1 MWLPLRYKKV
11 NYAPWFI
18 MWKLKTHSFSNLIPP
33 SMEQCS
39 LWAKLA
45 NNVTN
50 SDADVISIQGA
61 AAHGDERVP
70 DGSLPLLSPRLDN
83 SPAVV
88 IITWAIK
95 AAEAVL
101 FHFLYPSHLMLD
113 IIVFLSFP
121 VLGSQNCALPFQE
134 TVFPGHF
141 PFKAALKRRLPIT
154 RLITAAF
161 CNTKSHCNKSAV
173 KNLIEW
179 RVNVKVIMRR
189 WGLKATLNPPTEW
202 WHSSARGSE
211 GEIEG
216 DRQRRGPG
224 SCMCGLGPSYRQLTC
239 NFPSIYGCEAFEGWP
254 VHGWSLPAR

>member
-1 MWLPLRYKKV
+1 MWLPSRYKKV
-11 NYAPWFI
+11 NYVPWFI
-18 MWKLKTHSFSNLIPP
+18 MVKLKTHSFSNLIPP

-50 SDADVISIQGA
+50 SDADVISIRGA

-95 AAEAVL
+95 AGEVVL
-101 FHFLYPSHLMLD
+101 FHFFYPSHLILD

-121 VLGSQNCALPFQE
+121 VALCLRADETVIFPPWK
-134 TVFPGHF
+134 TVFPEYF
-141 PFKAALKRRLPIT
+141 PFSAALRQRLLIT
-154 RLITAAF
+154 RVITAAF

-202 WHSSARGSE
+202 WHSSMGGSE
-211 GEIEG
+211 GKKIEG
-216 DRQRRGPG
+216 ERQREGPG
-224 SCMCGLGPSYRQLTC
+224 LYLYGLIPS
-239 NFPSIYGCEAFEGWP
+239 
-254 VHGWSLPAR
+254 

>member
-61 AAHGDERVP
+61 GAHGDERVP

-95 AAEAVL
+95 AGEAVL
-101 FHFLYPSHLMLD
+101 FHFLYPSHLILD

-121 VLGSQNCALPFQE
+121 EALCLRAAETLLFLSRKQCFQNI
-134 TVFPGHF
+134 FPLE
-141 PFKAALKRRLPIT
+141 AALKRRLPIT
-154 RLITAAF
+154 RVITATS

-211 GEIEG
+211 EG
-216 DRQRRGPG
+216 NRSRLTKRRP
-224 SCMCGLGPSYRQLTC
+224 R
-239 NFPSIYGCEAFEGWP
+239 FI
-254 VHGWSLPAR
+254 

>member
-61 AAHGDERVP
+61 GAHGDERVP

-95 AAEAVL
+95 AGEAVL
-101 FHFLYPSHLMLD
+101 FHFLYPSHLILD

-121 VLGSQNCALPFQE
+121 VALCLWAAELCSSFPENSVSRIFSIGSRI
-134 TVFPGHF
+134 
-141 PFKAALKRRLPIT
+141 K
-154 RLITAAF
+154 
-161 CNTKSHCNKSAV
+161 TKTPHNPRNYCYLLQYKKS
-173 KNLIEW
+173 L
-179 RVNVKVIMRR
+179 
-189 WGLKATLNPPTEW
+189 
-202 WHSSARGSE
+202 
-211 GEIEG
+211 
-216 DRQRRGPG
+216 Q
-224 SCMCGLGPSYRQLTC
+224 
-239 NFPSIYGCEAFEGWP
+239 
-254 VHGWSLPAR
+254 

>member
-1 MWLPLRYKKV
+1 MP
-11 NYAPWFI
+11 PWFI

-61 AAHGDERVP
+61 GAHGDERVP

-95 AAEAVL
+95 AGEAVL
-101 FHFLYPSHLMLD
+101 FHFLYPSHLILD

-121 VLGSQNCALPFQE
+121 VALCLRAAKTLLFLSGKQCFQNI
-134 TVFPGHF
+134 FPLE
-141 PFKAALKRRLPIT
+141 AALKRRLPIT
-154 RLITAAF
+154 RVITATF

-211 GEIEG
+211 EG
-216 DRQRRGPG
+216 NRR
-224 SCMCGLGPSYRQLTC
+224 
-239 NFPSIYGCEAFEGWP
+239 
-254 VHGWSLPAR
+254 WSTKRRPRFI